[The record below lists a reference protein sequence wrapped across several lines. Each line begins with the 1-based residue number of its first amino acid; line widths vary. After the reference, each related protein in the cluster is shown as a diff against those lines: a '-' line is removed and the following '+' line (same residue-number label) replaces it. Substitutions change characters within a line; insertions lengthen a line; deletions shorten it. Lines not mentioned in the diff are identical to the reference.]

1 MSKKISS
8 KNQITDAALEQDPDS
23 ILKYIKPLIE
33 IGKTDGYITYD
44 DLNKAL
50 PVNCSEEVYVTVISF
65 LEDFDITVL
74 KTPKTSSSVIEPE
87 SDDAVE
93 QVEDEVLSGVTQNAT
108 NLYMTKMSNIPLLT
122 KESEISIARR
132 IEDGKNGILQSTLKI
147 PHALNKIIAI
157 YDEVVNGQILLRDV
171 IEVDALYRDL
181 HTVDDA
187 LIQKDGMEGVDES
200 EEEVEDFDSEDF
212 EEIDETIAQLENE
225 GTISVSVMERA
236 LTQHVTTCLGRAI
249 EKIQKVMSI
258 ARANSQDISSPRVLL
273 LLNDIYD
280 EVKATRLNQSIIG
293 NISAEI
299 FEINKSI
306 IEIEK
311 EIIDLFELY
320 GIKRDIIFSKVL
332 SQPIDDTKWLESVL
346 KSSNKNVAECALKSK
361 EALENI
367 AERILFIKNKHTII
381 EIADFKTLVASVQK
395 NSRDTQRAKKEMIEA
410 NLRLVISIVK
420 RYGSKN
426 VSFLDLVQ
434 EGNMGLIKAVD
445 KFEYR
450 RGCKFS
456 TYATWWIKQAINR
469 AAIDQGRLIRIP
481 VHMVD
486 DVSKMNKII
495 RDLRKKLDREPTV
508 KEIAKKMCVAPE
520 KIAKMQRIVTDPV
533 SLEAPIGHDNDNTF
547 GDFIEDKSST
557 SPFQAAL
564 EKDLKKLTR
573 KLLSELTL
581 REERVLRMRFGID
594 MNRDHTLEEVGEQ
607 FDVTRE
613 RVRQIEAKALR
624 KLRHPIRSSY
634 LKDYIKSDTDE

>member
-1 MSKKISS
+1 MSKKIAN
-8 KNQITDAALEQDPDS
+8 KNNAVEQMAEQDPDS

-33 IGKTDGYITYD
+33 SGKTDGYITYD

-50 PVNCSEEVYVTVISF
+50 PVNCSEELYTTVISF

-74 KTPKTSSSVIEPE
+74 KASKSPSSAIEPDSE
-87 SDDAVE
+87 DAE
-93 QVEDEVLSGVTQNAT
+93 EKVEDEVFTGATQNAT

-122 KESEISIARR
+122 KESEINIAKR

-147 PHALNKIIAI
+147 PHALNKIIAL
-157 YDEVVNGQILLRDV
+157 YDEIVNGQILLRDV

-181 HTVDDA
+181 HTIDDVFAQKEEDIDEDVD
-187 LIQKDGMEGVDES
+187 S
-200 EEEVEDFDSEDF
+200 EDFDSEDF

-236 LTQHVTTCLGRAI
+236 LTQHVITCLGKAI
-249 EKIQKVMSI
+249 EKIQKVLNVVKV
-258 ARANSQDISSPRVLL
+258 NSKDISSPKILL
-273 LLNDIYD
+273 LLNDIFD
-280 EVKATRLNQSIIG
+280 EVKAIRLNQNIIG
-293 NISAEI
+293 EISAEI
-299 FEINKSI
+299 IEINKSI

-311 EIIDLFELY
+311 EIIDIFELS
-320 GIKRDIIFSKVL
+320 GIKRDVIFSKIL
-332 SQPIDDTKWLESVL
+332 ADGIDSTKWLESLV
-346 KSSNKNVAECALKSK
+346 KSSVKSIEAAVVKNKEK
-361 EALENI
+361 LENI
-367 AERILFIKNKHTII
+367 AERIAFIKNKHTII
-381 EIADFKTLVASVQK
+381 EISDFKSLVASVQK
-395 NSRDTQRAKKEMIEA
+395 NSRETQKAKKEMIEA

-508 KEIAKKMCVAPE
+508 KEIAKKMCVPPE
-520 KIAKMQRIVTDPV
+520 KISKMQRIVTDPV

-547 GDFIEDKSST
+547 GDFIEDKTST

-624 KLRHPIRSSY
+624 KLRHPVRSSY

>member
-1 MSKKISS
+1 MLKKITN
-8 KNQITDAALEQDPDS
+8 KNTTADNVPEQDPDS

-33 IGKTDGYITYD
+33 SGKTDGYITYD

-50 PVNCSEEVYVTVISF
+50 PVNCSEEIYTTVISF

-74 KTPKTSSSVIEPE
+74 KASKSPSSAIEPDGE
-87 SDDAVE
+87 EVE
-93 QVEDEVLSGVTQNAT
+93 EKVEDEVFTGATQNAT

-122 KESEISIARR
+122 KENEINIAKR

-147 PHALNKIIAI
+147 PHALNKIITL
-157 YDEVVNGQILLRDV
+157 YDEILNGQILLRDV

-181 HTVDDA
+181 HTADDVF
-187 LIQKDGMEGVDES
+187 IQKDDGVDEDVDS
-200 EEEVEDFDSEDF
+200 DSEDFDSEDF
-212 EEIDETIAQLENE
+212 EEIDETISALENE
-225 GTISVSVMERA
+225 GTISISVMERA
-236 LTQHVTTCLGRAI
+236 LTQHVITCLGKAI
-249 EKIQKVMSI
+249 ERIQKVLT
-258 ARANSQDISSPRVLL
+258 AVKLNSKDISSPKILL
-273 LLNDIYD
+273 LLNDVFD
-280 EVKATRLNQSIIG
+280 EVKAIRLNQNIIG
-293 NISAEI
+293 EISVEI
-299 FEINKSI
+299 IEINKSI

-311 EIIDLFELY
+311 EIIDTFELS
-320 GIKRDIIFSKVL
+320 GIKRDVIFAKILVDG
-332 SQPIDDTKWLESVL
+332 IDSTKWLEGL
-346 KSSNKNVAECALKSK
+346 AKSPVKQIEIAVANNKEK
-361 EALENI
+361 LENI
-367 AERILFIKNKHTII
+367 TERIAFIKNKHTII
-381 EIADFKTLVASVQK
+381 EIAEFKLLVSSVQR
-395 NSRDTQRAKKEMIEA
+395 NSRETQKAKKEMIEA

-508 KEIAKKMCVAPE
+508 KEIAKKMCVPPE
-520 KIAKMQRIVTDPV
+520 KISKMQRIVTDPV

-547 GDFIEDKSST
+547 GDFIEDKTSI

-624 KLRHPIRSSY
+624 KLRHPVRSSY